1 LSDTDET
8 ETIMEIIKMK
18 AEERTGTGK
27 SVAAR
32 LRRGGQIPAVAY
44 GKEATTLHL
53 AVSPKE
59 LLGVLKSEHGKNS
72 VVELGVSGSPLT
84 VLVRDYSYH
93 PVSRDLLH
101 VDFIQIKLDQEVDV
115 EVPFSTFGKCAGVV
129 AGGQLRIVFRSL
141 PIRCLP
147 EQIPTKIEYD
157 VTNLQVNE
165 AVHASDLKLP
175 AGVKVRFP
183 DQQTIASVVA
193 PEREKAEDVAA
204 ADPKAAA
211 VAAKP
216 EAKKKLSAPERPVCS
231 PRAESTEPF
240 LEGLAV
246 FTPAPVAGEE
256 TSRAFGLSSASLPAG
271 DPRRFPRSR
280 PGGISAAS
288 VSLAQTGKES
298 RCTSWLGSETRAAST
313 RRRGTTPASRRV
325 TSSLRAPVLT
335 RFVKSSRDLP
345 REGASVRRRSSF

>member
-59 LLGVLKSEHGKNS
+59 LLGVLKSEHGKNT
-72 VVELGVSGSPLT
+72 VVELGVSGKPLT

-101 VDFIQIKLDQEVDV
+101 VDFIQINLDKEVDV
-115 EVPFSTFGKCAGVV
+115 EVPFSTYGKCAGVV

-147 EQIPTKIEYD
+147 ERIPTKIEHD

-175 AGVKVRFP
+175 EGVKVRFP

-211 VAAKP
+211 AAAAKP
-216 EAKKKLSAPERPVCS
+216 EAKKKLSVCRS
-231 PRAESTEPF
+231 
-240 LEGLAV
+240 LVGLASRGLV
-246 FTPAPVAGEE
+246 EWSKRVLSRRPGRFRPPPLARLE
-256 TSRAFGLSSASLPAG
+256 TRRAFGLS
-271 DPRRFPRSR
+271 RSR
-280 PGGISAAS
+280 VFALAAVALRVFV
-288 VSLAQTGKES
+288 VSLSQTGKES
-298 RCTSWLGSETRAAST
+298 RCTWWLGSETRAAST
-313 RRRGTTPASRRV
+313 PRPGTTQGSRLAISSPLAPARM
-325 TSSLRAPVLT
+325 P
-335 RFVKSSRDLP
+335 F
-345 REGASVRRRSSF
+345 ERSSPG